1 MASRS
6 DPLSGHGGDGGVTAT
21 HGSTGAPRIVEEY
34 GSTLEIF
41 DLPCDEDTL
50 LAVLTELFEHWWDDI
65 FFGTLVQGGAWEVA
79 APNAPERL
87 SMLDGYLTVDFGR
100 WHFHLCIGEH
110 TASGPE
116 LGRIRRCAEAHLYR
130 TIGRDGSPV
139 SWGLRLLNGEGTQ
152 IGSVLLPNPF
162 LSNRQEILPEPDW
175 DRLACWDLLRERFL
189 GLLPDPKD
197 RTGAGFA
204 HG

>member
-1 MASRS
+1 MTAVEDES
-6 DPLSGHGGDGGVTAT
+6 DAAV
-21 HGSTGAPRIVEEY
+21 PRVVEEY
-34 GSTLEIF
+34 GSTLEVF
-41 DLPCDEDTL
+41 ELPCDEDTL
-50 LAVLTELFEHWWDDI
+50 LAVLTELFENWWDEI
-65 FFGTLVQGGAWEVA
+65 FFGTLVEGGAWEVA

-87 SMLDGYLTVDFGR
+87 SMFDGYLTVDFGR

-116 LGRIRRCAEAHLYR
+116 LGRIRRCSEAYLYR
-130 TIGRDGSPV
+130 TIGGDGSPV

-152 IGSVLLPNPF
+152 IGTVLLPNPF
-162 LSNRQEILPEPDW
+162 LSNRQAALPEPDW
-175 DRLACWDLLRERFL
+175 SRLVCWDLLRERFL
-189 GLLPDPKD
+189 GLGPDPRD